1 MKRCLI
7 AILLMMLSGGAVA
20 QQEHPLP
27 AGAEQMAAGL
37 ETALAELRTLGESL
51 RAADLDSLSLQ
62 SRIPREGPLRGLGLQ
77 RLRGEEALAWAGW
90 SIPPTR
96 DLPESPAGPLLNLRS
111 YGVFRVLSLAMPDE
125 DGSLWLLDLPLLRTD
140 GAEGPGPPILWDG
153 QLAVL
158 PVEGGRL
165 QLSEASPWEVFVS
178 GEEGGALLSISG
190 QRFLRLYSRPRIA
203 DALPRQTSRATLW
216 AALPLLVLGLM
227 LLSRPNLPPP
237 LRRLGMAG
245 GGLRGALVIRG
256 ALLFLEPQGRLFDG
270 RDFSLPGLGGL
281 AASPGDLL
289 LSASILFLAFFLL
302 RRLDGEGA
310 APESPALAIPL
321 AIIPPL
327 AALVLGRF
335 IAGVLLAN
343 SSGALLFEGLLPSA
357 PGAALHLG
365 ILFIQFLF
373 LLLLLPAARRAWR
386 ALNTSWRLILLL
398 LLCAASALIWRSAPM
413 VLAALLLGL
422 ALWVPSTRGSREPGV
437 IWLLLPLVIST
448 VFIVQDVQ
456 ERAQEQYLE
465 ALDSQ
470 AASSEAGM
478 GRRLLLRRL
487 LGELAGDR
495 ELRSVLA
502 SGERP
507 DAGFALSLW
516 SRSQLTQMEGPGGLA
531 VYGPRGTLR
540 SRHQVGGV
548 PDPPDLLQPL
558 GRGPDIRIQ
567 VLESATE
574 GSFLRGETAL
584 QDVVGNLGALM
595 LDIPSEA
602 PRLDRPLSLRE
613 RGSAA
618 RLMAALSRTSLYLTA
633 VSLLVLVELFL
644 AAAGLP
650 ARSRNRRGLEFGFQ
664 GRLLGS
670 FLLVALLPTA
680 LIGVLGAREVLRQLE
695 EGSERAALQ
704 RVQAARSLLES
715 QVRQEAQDLAR
726 SEYVKPFVVEDP
738 LFERAPRDLGPQ
750 ALNEIMIFD
759 RQGRIRLDEMLRN
772 WGQAEADSFL
782 AVLPRDQVVYE
793 RSGRN
798 LYAGLLVDTS
808 VRSPRGAGV
817 PLTVYYRMKIG
828 SEQVSDLAHGIGG
841 DLSLYRGGD
850 LLHSNRVEPYGL
862 GWLPPRLRMAS
873 VQGLGDAAESAAPLS
888 EPGEDGRFQRALLAL
903 PGVDGSPA
911 GVLSSQNPAGRADR
925 RLAMR
930 QATGQVFALASL
942 LLLLALS
949 LGGWLSRRI
958 FVPIQRLQL
967 GTRRVAAGDFSERLA
982 ETGGD
987 EIGELVSSFN
997 AMTDRLEEAQREIVR
1012 KKRLE
1017 AWSEMARQVAH
1028 EIKNPLTPIKLS
1040 VQHMERAW
1048 RDKKPNFD
1056 AVFSDTV
1063 ATLYEQVEILKR
1075 IARDFSSFGRG
1086 QKLELGSVDLPALA
1100 VEVVSPYAGAA
1111 LDLHLPELETIQVR
1125 ADREALRKIILNLV
1139 ENAREAMEEGGRV
1152 ELRWRRVDGGG
1163 ELSLR
1168 DHGPG
1173 IPEELRD
1180 RLFEPYFSTKTSGT
1194 GLGLAICAQLSE
1206 EMGGR
1211 LRIENHPEG
1220 GAISLLWLPEAA
1232 DD

>member
-1 MKRCLI
+1 MRGLT
-7 AILLMMLSGGAVA
+7 AILLLLLSFGAVA
-20 QQEHPLP
+20 QQEYPLP
-27 AGAEQMAAGL
+27 VGAEAMAASL
-37 ETALAELRTLGESL
+37 ESALIQMRNLGESL
-51 RAADLDSLSLQ
+51 QASESGSASLP
-62 SRIPREGPLRGLGLQ
+62 SRIPQEGPLRGLGIQ
-77 RLRGEEALAWAGW
+77 RLRDGEAVAWAGW
-90 SIPPTR
+90 TVPPSR
-96 DLPESPAGPLLNLRS
+96 DLPEHPAGPLLSLRS
-111 YGVFRVLSLAMPDE
+111 YGVFRALSLILPHE

-140 GAEGPGPPILWDG
+140 GNQGPGPSTLWDG
-153 QLAVL
+153 RLALL

-165 QLSEASPWEVFVS
+165 QLAESSPWEVFVS

-190 QRFLRLYSRPRIA
+190 QLFLRLYSLPHSA
-203 DALPRQTSRATLW
+203 QALARQTSRAALW
-216 AALPLLVLGLM
+216 AALPLLILGLM
-227 LLSRPNLPPP
+227 LLSRPNLPPI
-237 LRRLGMAG
+237 LRRLGLAG
-245 GGLRGALVIRG
+245 GVLGGALVIRG
-256 ALLFLEPQGRLFDG
+256 ALLFLEPGGALFDA
-270 RDFSLPGLGGL
+270 RDFALPGLGGL

-289 LSASILFLAFFLL
+289 LSASILFLAVFLL
-302 RRLDGEGA
+302 RRLGAEGG
-310 APESPALAIPL
+310 PLESPGLAIPL
-321 AIIPPL
+321 ALLAPL
-327 AALVLGRF
+327 AALTLGRTL
-335 IAGVLLAN
+335 AGILFAN

-365 ILFIQFLF
+365 ILFLQFLF
-373 LLLLLPAARRAWR
+373 LLLLLPLARRAWR
-386 ALNTSWRLILLL
+386 ALNGTWRLILLL
-398 LLCAASALIWRSAPM
+398 GLCVASALIWRSGPM
-413 VLAALLLGL
+413 ILAALLLGL

-448 VFIVQDVQ
+448 VFLVQDVQ
-456 ERAQEQYLE
+456 ERAQEHYLE

-470 AASSEAGM
+470 NGSSEGGM

-507 DAGFALSLW
+507 DPGFALSLW
-516 SRSQLTQMEGPGGLA
+516 SRSQLSQMKGPGALA
-531 VYGPRGTLR
+531 IYGPRGALH
-540 SRHQVGGV
+540 SRHQVGEA
-548 PDPPDLLQPL
+548 PAPPDLLPPP
-558 GRGPDIRIQ
+558 GRGPDIRIH
-567 VLESATE
+567 VVE
-574 GSFLRGETAL
+574 GGAEGNYLRGETAL
-584 QDVVGNLGALM
+584 QDALGNLGALL

-613 RGSAA
+613 RGAAA
-618 RLMAALSRTSLYLTA
+618 RLMGALSRTSLYLAA
-633 VSLLVLVELFL
+633 VSLLVLIELLL

-650 ARSRNRRGLEFGFQ
+650 ARGRSRRGLEFGFQ

-680 LIGVLGAREVLRQLE
+680 LIGVLGAREVLKQLE

-715 QVRQEAQDLAR
+715 QVRQEAQDLVR
-726 SEYVKPFVVEDP
+726 SEYVKSFVVDDP
-738 LFERAPRDLGPQ
+738 MFEQAPRDIGAQ
-750 ALNEIMIFD
+750 ARNQIMIFD
-759 RQGRIRLDEMLRN
+759 GRGAIRLDEILRD

-782 AVLPRDQVVYE
+782 AVLPRDQVIYE
-793 RSGRN
+793 RAGRD
-798 LYAGLLVDTS
+798 LYAGILLDPQI
-808 VRSPRGAGV
+808 RHRGARV
-817 PLTVYYRMKIG
+817 PMSVFYRMKI
-828 SEQVSDLAHGIGG
+828 SAEQVADLAHGIGG

-850 LLHSNRVEPYGL
+850 LLHSNRLEPYGL
-862 GWLPPRLRMAS
+862 GWLPPRLRMSS
-873 VQGLGDAAESAAPLS
+873 VERLVHTDGPLS
-888 EPGEDGRFQRALLAL
+888 ESGEDGRFQRALLAL
-903 PGVDGSPA
+903 PGVGGAPA
-911 GVLSSQNPAGRADR
+911 GVLSSQDPAGRDDR

-982 ETGGD
+982 ETGSD

-1048 RDKKPNFD
+1048 RDRKPNFD
-1056 AVFSDTV
+1056 AVFGDTV
-1063 ATLYEQVEILKR
+1063 TTLYEQVEILRR

-1086 QKLELGSVDLPALA
+1086 QKLVMASVDLPALA
-1100 VEVVSPYAGAA
+1100 AEVVSPYAGSA
-1111 LDLHLPELETIQVR
+1111 LSLQMPDHEAIQVR

-1139 ENAREAMEEGGRV
+1139 ENAREAMDEGGRV
-1152 ELRWRRVDGGG
+1152 ELGWRRVDGGG

-1180 RLFEPYFSTKTSGT
+1180 KLFEPYFSTKTSGT

-1220 GAISLLWLPEAA
+1220 GAISLLWLPEAS